1 MPMNKIHTL
10 PLMVGAAL
18 ILSTPLLAAG
28 RSHEAAEKTVTLS
41 SVPKPA
47 VDAARQALGTQ
58 PTEAKII
65 TGTSPQQ
72 YELEAR
78 NTAGKE
84 VAVHVRADGTIVQRE
99 NESDEDYER

>member
-1 MPMNKIHTL
+1 MKKIHI

-18 ILSTPLLAAG
+18 ALSGPLYAAA
-28 RSHEAAEKTVTLS
+28 SDEANEKTVALA

-47 VDAARQALGTQ
+47 VDAAKKALGAD

-78 NTAGKE
+78 NTSGKE
-84 VAVHVRADGTIVQRE
+84 MAVHVRADGTIVKHE
-99 NESDEDYER
+99 TEGAGHERGER

>member
-1 MPMNKIHTL
+1 MLMKKIHTL

-18 ILSTPLLAAG
+18 VLSSPLLAAG
-28 RSHEAAEKTVTLS
+28 RGEEASEKTVMLS

-65 TGTSPQQ
+65 SGTSPQQ

-78 NTAGKE
+78 NTSGQE
-84 VAVHVRADGTIVQRE
+84 VAVHVRADGTIVKRE
-99 NESDEDYER
+99 TESEEHHER